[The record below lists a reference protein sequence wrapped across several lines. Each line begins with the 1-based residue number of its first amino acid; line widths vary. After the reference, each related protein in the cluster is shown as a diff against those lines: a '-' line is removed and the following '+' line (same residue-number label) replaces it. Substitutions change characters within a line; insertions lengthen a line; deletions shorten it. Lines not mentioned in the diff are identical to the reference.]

1 MSGVEVMQELNRI
14 HGKTFKAVA
23 PFIFTTPIVVEKG
36 NKEVVSRDWMFQE
49 KFFSERVPHTAC
61 VNAIKADPNG
71 TACASLDIVDGV
83 FYPEV
88 MDGMYRTYCSVLDVI
103 CSDNLSSWHKSVSDI
118 ISTRVVAIVME
129 KGWEQVAAVL
139 AVERIPTAD

>member
-23 PFIFTTPIVVEKG
+23 PFILTTPIVVEKG

-61 VNAIKADPNG
+61 VNECDQSGPQRHRVCIARHLRWGLLSRGHGRDVQ
-71 TACASLDIVDGV
+71 D
-83 FYPEV
+83 
-88 MDGMYRTYCSVLDVI
+88 VLLGSRCDLLRQPVI
-103 CSDNLSSWHKSVSDI
+103 
-118 ISTRVVAIVME
+118 
-129 KGWEQVAAVL
+129 L
-139 AVERIPTAD
+139 A